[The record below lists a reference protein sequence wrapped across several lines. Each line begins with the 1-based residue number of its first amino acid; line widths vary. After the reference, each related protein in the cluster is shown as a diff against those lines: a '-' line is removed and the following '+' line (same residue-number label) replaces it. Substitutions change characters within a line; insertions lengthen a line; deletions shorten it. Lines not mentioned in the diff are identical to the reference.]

1 MFTHEV
7 EGSSES
13 RWLLK
18 ALRESAHE
26 LESQLWGLNE
36 NELRWRP
43 SDEAMSLK
51 EIAAH
56 MRDCEEHF
64 LQTLELIVSRD
75 EPKLKS
81 FDGDALVLDRDY
93 QQIDLEEALDLF
105 TSLRHRTV
113 DLLWGCAGDWDR
125 TGRHPFLGQ
134 VTIAKLVRD
143 QNEHDLEHLWQARKI
158 REELKQR
165 APTR

>member
-1 MFTHEV
+1 MFPHEL

-26 LESQLWGLNE
+26 LESQLWGLDE
-36 NELRWRP
+36 EELRWRT
-43 SDEAMSLK
+43 SDDAMSLK

-64 LQTLELIVSRD
+64 LQTLELIVARD

-93 QQIDLEEALDLF
+93 RQIDLIETLDQF
-105 TSLRHRTV
+105 TYLRHRTV
-113 DLLWGCAGDWDR
+113 DLLWGSAGEWER
-125 TGRHPFLGQ
+125 TGRHPSLGQ
-134 VTIAKLVRD
+134 VSIAKLVRE

-158 REELKQR
+158 REELQQH